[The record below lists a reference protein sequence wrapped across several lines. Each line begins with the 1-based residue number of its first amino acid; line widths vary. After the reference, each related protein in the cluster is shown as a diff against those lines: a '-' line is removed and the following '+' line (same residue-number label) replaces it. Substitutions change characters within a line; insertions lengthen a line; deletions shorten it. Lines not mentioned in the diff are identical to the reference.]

1 MSLAIAIKKGDTVF
15 VGADSLMSKKYGLK
29 SLLKEGHEKAWKI
42 KESGVIFAH
51 SGWVGNRNIIQMSD
65 DIIDND
71 FTDRVIQFKDVVNN
85 IVPKMMSLLE
95 KRKTSESNHCS
106 CSSFILA
113 HRDKLYEIDQDGCV
127 IEPYDDY
134 VSIGSGS
141 EVADGAFQV
150 IKNYEHFSPEQ
161 KIVKI
166 LSGAC
171 AIHSSVGYPI
181 RVINTTNDDVI
192 FIHNEEEAK
201 DFANWV

>member
-1 MSLAIAIKKGDTVF
+1 MSLAIAIKKDDTVF
-15 VGADSLMSKKYGLK
+15 VGADSLMSKNYGLK
-29 SLLKEGHEKAWKI
+29 SILKEGHDKAWKI
-42 KESGVIFAH
+42 TESGVIFAH
-51 SGWVGNRNIIQMSD
+51 TGAVVERNIIEMSD
-65 DIIDND
+65 DIIDKD
-71 FTDRVIQFKDVVNN
+71 FADRAIQFKDVVNN

-95 KRKTSESNHCS
+95 ERKISEYDHCS
-106 CSSFILA
+106 CSGFILA
-113 HRDKLYEIDQDGCV
+113 HRDKLYEIDNDSCV

-150 IKNYEHFSPEQ
+150 IKDYEHFTPEQ

-166 LSGAC
+166 ISGTC

-181 RVINTTNDDVI
+181 RIINTKNDEVV

-201 DFANWV
+201 EFAN